1 MYILAIAWGLFAAY
15 VAAMASILPGVTE
28 VVMVSSLWLLVCLK
42 LTFTVLLHTWTS
54 RPQTQHQPQ
63 PQAGLPANQNQP
75 PV

>member
-15 VAAMASILPGVTE
+15 VAAMASILPGPTE

-54 RPQTQHQPQ
+54 RPETPGHHPQ
-63 PQAGLPANQNQP
+63 PGLPANQNQP
-75 PV
+75 PK